1 MNSCFWLILILLC
14 PNSCQWN
21 NGRRWLN
28 DNDCFRNMWGCGI
41 DSGRRGNDCGHRWDN
56 DRRDNDC
63 SCRRD
68 NDRRDND
75 CRCRKDNDHR
85 DNDCGC
91 RRDNDRR
98 DNDCGCKNSYNGE
111 RQGQYMPRTVDC
123 GCDDK

>member
-28 DNDCFRNMWGCGI
+28 DNDCFKNMWGCGI
-41 DSGRRGNDCGHRWDN
+41 DSGRRDN
-56 DRRDNDC
+56 DRG
-63 SCRRD
+63 CRRD
-68 NDRRDND
+68 NE
-75 CRCRKDNDHR
+75 
-85 DNDCGC
+85 

-123 GCDDK
+123 RCNDK